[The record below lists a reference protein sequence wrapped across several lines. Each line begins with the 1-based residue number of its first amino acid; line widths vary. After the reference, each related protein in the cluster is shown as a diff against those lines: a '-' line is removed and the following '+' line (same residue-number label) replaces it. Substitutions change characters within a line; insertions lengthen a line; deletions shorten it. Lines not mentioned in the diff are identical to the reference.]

1 MKDVQQKNCSAGI
14 QTVFTMSLRRSQFLV
29 KNFTDNQ
36 IIIASIFQ
44 YDIDNINVI
53 EIKERLINELRQ

>member
-1 MKDVQQKNCSAGI
+1 MPIILDSPSGREVTKEN
-14 QTVFTMSLRRSQFLV
+14 V
-29 KNFTDNQ
+29 KSMIDILNRDFTDNQ